1 MNGKDEMRDW
11 RWIPRVTYANY
22 HKAFPTMPKNTFS
35 KCFEVG
41 RVWGGRIIDVRVKHH
56 QLSFDFRRNWLADM
70 VRGCSNAAL
79 IGGEAVRS
87 KGIVGQED

>member
-1 MNGKDEMRDW
+1 MRDW

-70 VRGCSNAAL
+70 VRGCPN
-79 IGGEAVRS
+79 GKDETQHDG
-87 KGIVGQED
+87 